1 MMMIN
6 RVGGGVEEMGG
17 VTSSHMPISSIPNM
31 VANANRGGLRM
42 VSQRSPNFLLPPSA
56 TTPMQASL

>member
-1 MMMIN
+1 MIMMN
-6 RVGGGVEEMGG
+6 RVGGGVDEMGG

-42 VSQRSPNFLLPPSA
+42 VS
-56 TTPMQASL
+56 